1 MTCCRRCSTDLGVER
16 PILIG
21 HSDGASI
28 ALLHAGGGH
37 PVAGLVLLAPHVF
50 VEDRSID
57 GIAAARAAYEDTDL
71 RERMARHHVDVDA
84 TFRGWND
91 VWLSDAFRS
100 WDITDRLAAIDV
112 PVLVVQGTDD
122 EYGSLAQ
129 LDAIEADVAGPVT
142 RVVLPDVG
150 HAPHVDAPDA
160 RSLPSPRSSTS
171 ADAEKSLFPPAVRAD
186 KAACAS

>member
-1 MTCCRRCSTDLGVER
+1 MTCCRRCSSDSASSGR
-16 PILIG
+16 SSIG

-57 GIAAARAAYEDTDL
+57 GIAAARAAYETPTC
-71 RERMARHHVDVDA
+71 ASGWPA
-84 TFRGWND
+84 TTSTSTPRSAAGTTCGCRT
-91 VWLSDAFRS
+91 AFRS

-122 EYGSLAQ
+122 QYGSLAQ
-129 LDAIEADVAGPVT
+129 LDAIEARRRP
-142 RVVLPDVG
+142 
-150 HAPHVDAPDA
+150 A
-160 RSLPSPRSSTS
+160 RSPASSCPTS
-171 ADAEKSLFPPAVRAD
+171 ATPPTSTPPTRRCAAVAD
-186 KAACAS
+186 VRRHEDR